1 MLYQNTVFLPTQRF
15 YEVPQ
20 YAAYND
26 EKQAHLVRLDPQYST
41 KSTHEKWSFLI
52 TRLTESLT
60 SAEDMPRRA
69 GARLNIAAFQQTLN
83 AFKATRETT
92 SNSLFN
98 LSLEKCVSYFEDFY
112 FLYTTD
118 DPRFKLTPDAK
129 KALLQSMD
137 EAIGTCETGINGRFY
152 TVLQDHQKDTDWI
165 QDELTKARCQA
176 LRQLKAGYDAQYV
189 GAIGM
194 DVHVYDTLVKFANQE
209 QFGITVNTTILDIH
223 AGMMNTQQIKTY
235 FDEHSIHIFNTYEKQ
250 ARATLTNQYLA
261 EIASVLSISSTDWE
275 KGPIDIPAD
284 KMGDFNRSIET
295 HFNGIDTTGIL
306 HGFGEFSDDYS
317 TFTLKPR
324 QQVAKQVEDLVT
336 QKLKAD
342 RYYVSFDDIE
352 QNRADR
358 QTIRP
363 KKGTRLDDLI
373 AMYQA
378 AKANDVEGLS
388 KNPHLLIDNPELI
401 LSQIHTNPAILS
413 RIPAWLKMDT
423 RFVDAAM
430 VTLDQLLCDAI
441 ARNDEACVRQLT
453 GQVFDLIQYEHGY
466 LQQLSTPVLTNQT
479 VAALVREK
487 TRSPKLRERA
497 AYDRLLARNEIS
509 LAEFMACVD
518 SITPQRLLLAID
530 QRNHKRLPP
539 LPFFS
544 NEDAV
549 QVFRQFNQDIQ
560 DKLAPDWSQSYLS
573 IKRRACEQE
582 DFAFMRQPY
591 RFNNA
596 VTYIAR
602 TNDWFTGF
610 RQYHAYQSS
619 AAKNVLRLVI
629 AARALLD
636 MIISM
641 IKIALWISALVLF
654 IEYLDDILVIAA
666 GLAMLVI
673 FSIWLI
679 NGFVQSPVLAT
690 IADALWRIV
699 ELRGQ
704 ILGYACLQIVGEIYN
719 SCVALIGTFDA
730 ASVLLE
736 TLFNAFAFKAPECS
750 PQSVEDMCDYT
761 IVRLE
766 GIDEASAQ
774 QKSDILKTLRALMQ
788 QEKRL
793 TPERPFQDLLDQ
805 EYRVSYQGREYQVS
819 FSEVASTSRPHYSAF
834 HIDSPPVGMMGFF
847 KRQTTTEQLL
857 ASVEPAMATGI

>member
-1 MLYQNTVFLPTQRF
+1 
-15 YEVPQ
+15 
-20 YAAYND
+20 
-26 EKQAHLVRLDPQYST
+26 
-41 KSTHEKWSFLI
+41 
-52 TRLTESLT
+52 
-60 SAEDMPRRA
+60 
-69 GARLNIAAFQQTLN
+69 
-83 AFKATRETT
+83 
-92 SNSLFN
+92 
-98 LSLEKCVSYFEDFY
+98 
-112 FLYTTD
+112 
-118 DPRFKLTPDAK
+118 
-129 KALLQSMD
+129 
-137 EAIGTCETGINGRFY
+137 
-152 TVLQDHQKDTDWI
+152 
-165 QDELTKARCQA
+165 
-176 LRQLKAGYDAQYV
+176 
-189 GAIGM
+189 
-194 DVHVYDTLVKFANQE
+194 
-209 QFGITVNTTILDIH
+209 
-223 AGMMNTQQIKTY
+223 
-235 FDEHSIHIFNTYEKQ
+235 
-250 ARATLTNQYLA
+250 
-261 EIASVLSISSTDWE
+261 
-275 KGPIDIPAD
+275 
-284 KMGDFNRSIET
+284 
-295 HFNGIDTTGIL
+295 
-306 HGFGEFSDDYS
+306 
-317 TFTLKPR
+317 
-324 QQVAKQVEDLVT
+324 
-336 QKLKAD
+336 
-342 RYYVSFDDIE
+342 
-352 QNRADR
+352 
-358 QTIRP
+358 
-363 KKGTRLDDLI
+363 
-373 AMYQA
+373 
-378 AKANDVEGLS
+378 
-388 KNPHLLIDNPELI
+388 
-401 LSQIHTNPAILS
+401 
-413 RIPAWLKMDT
+413 
-423 RFVDAAM
+423 M

-466 LQQLSTPVLTNQT
+466 LQQLSASVLKNQT

-487 TRSPKLRERA
+487 TRSPKLTELTKTA
-497 AYDRLLARNEIS
+497 AYNRLKAQNEIS

-518 SITPQRLLLAID
+518 SITPELLLEAIDHRNSQRLPA
-530 QRNHKRLPP
+530 

-560 DKLAPDWSQSYLS
+560 YKLAPDWRQSYLS

-629 AARALLD
+629 AARAFLD

-654 IEYLDDILVIAA
+654 FEYLNDILLIAA
-666 GLAMLVI
+666 GLAGLVI

-690 IADALWRIV
+690 IADALWQIV
-699 ELRGQ
+699 ALRRQ
-704 ILGYACLQIVGEIYN
+704 ILGYAGLQIFLEIYN
-719 SCVALIGTFDA
+719 NFCVALIGTFDA

-793 TPERPFQDLLDQ
+793 TPERPFQDLLDRK
-805 EYRVSYQGREYQVS
+805 YPVSYQGREHQVS